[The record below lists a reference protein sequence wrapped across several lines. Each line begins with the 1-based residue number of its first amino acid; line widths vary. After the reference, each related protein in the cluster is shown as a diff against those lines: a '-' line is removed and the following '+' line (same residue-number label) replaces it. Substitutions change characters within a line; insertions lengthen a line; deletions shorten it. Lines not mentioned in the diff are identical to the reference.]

1 MRHRRL
7 LFALSASLALHLIL
21 LGLGLPQEKVG
32 LRGTAISARIL
43 PPAQVRP
50 AEPLLKDTLAEEAAG
65 PSAAPPPTAGTK
77 GRRPAPRAPEAAAQ
91 RKLSEVLFYPPEA
104 VARGLEGEVRL
115 LLTLDADGAIRDAQV
130 AAGSGHRILDEAA
143 IQAAFA
149 MGSLPGAEAREVILP
164 VVFRL
169 R

>member
-77 GRRPAPRAPEAAAQ
+77 GRRPAYDKE
-91 RKLSEVLFYPPEA
+91 
-104 VARGLEGEVRL
+104 
-115 LLTLDADGAIRDAQV
+115 
-130 AAGSGHRILDEAA
+130 
-143 IQAAFA
+143 
-149 MGSLPGAEAREVILP
+149 REKEDSNYKKP
-164 VVFRL
+164 NS
-169 R
+169 